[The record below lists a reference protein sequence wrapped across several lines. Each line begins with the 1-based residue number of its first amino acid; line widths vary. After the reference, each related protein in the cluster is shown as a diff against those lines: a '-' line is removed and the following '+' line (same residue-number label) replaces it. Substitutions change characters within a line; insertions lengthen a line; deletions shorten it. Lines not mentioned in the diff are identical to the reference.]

1 MNTTETKILESGID
15 NLVNVSADTTT
26 GSDLHNKLYNEDY
39 FVIGYY
45 NAEQLLNDY
54 GTFKAIHK
62 VQDYE
67 LEQFGECLT
76 DLSDSEKVCNML
88 AYIEGEEFL
97 RNCDTLEKNWDNVLT
112 QKMINKIKKELQNQ
126 L

>member
-1 MNTTETKILESGID
+1 MNLTETLILESGIN
-15 NLVNVSADTTT
+15 NLVNVTADATT
-26 GSDLHNKLYNEDY
+26 GCDLHNKLYNEDY

-45 NAEQLLNDY
+45 NAEQILNNY

-67 LEQFGECLT
+67 LVNFGECLT

-97 RNCDTLEKNWDNVLT
+97 SNCKTLQDNWNNVLT
-112 QKMINKIKKELQNQ
+112 QKMLNKIKKELQNQ